1 MIRVV
6 VLVVLAL
13 LVLRLVV
20 SAVRDRRDPRGRSS
34 GDARG
39 PRT

>member
-1 MIRVV
+1 VIKAV

-20 SAVRDRRDPRGRSS
+20 AAVRDRPGPRRRSS
-34 GDARG
+34 RDADG